1 MTDESVEKPAEMT
14 QPVVIDL
21 GKHKSKRIKE
31 LKDGEGKLW
40 DDMLAVVE
48 EVKEMLGEDANGK
61 LIIPV
66 VLIYQQRP
74 KTRRLDRLI
83 FPGFK

>member
-21 GKHKSKRIKE
+21 GKHKPKRIKE

-48 EVKEMLGEDANGK
+48 EVKGMLGEDANGK

-66 VLIYQQRP
+66 VLIYQRKP
-74 KTRRLDRLI
+74 KPRRLDRLI

>member
-21 GKHKSKRIKE
+21 GKHKPKRIKE

-48 EVKEMLGEDANGK
+48 EVKGMLGEDANGK

-66 VLIYQQRP
+66 VLI
-74 KTRRLDRLI
+74 
-83 FPGFK
+83 

>member
-74 KTRRLDRLI
+74 KPRLLDRLI
-83 FPGFK
+83 FPRFK

>member
-21 GKHKSKRIKE
+21 GKQKSKNIKE

-40 DDMLAVVE
+40 VDVLAVVE

-83 FPGFK
+83 FPRFK